1 MFGSKFEFKISEV
14 VNLIKSQL
22 NYKGKVKWVKSNLK
36 RVKRRNINLK
46 RITKIG
52 FKEKITLNNG
62 IKKTINWLISNYKS
76 ARK

>member
-1 MFGSKFEFKISEV
+1 M
-14 VNLIKSQL
+14 
-22 NYKGKVKWVKSNLK
+22 
-36 RVKRRNINLK
+36 VKRRNINLK

-52 FKEKITLNNG
+52 FKEKTTLKNG